1 VTIREPAWVRN
12 RVLAVSASAW
22 ALLLLRPGGMAHCS
36 VAVIGTP
43 SQKSL
48 AMLLAMNPPA
58 SLAAGW
64 TLMLVAMMAPTLIA
78 PILYVRLQSFR
89 TRRARAVAL
98 FVTGYVLVW
107 VLPAGALLTAITLAG
122 TLFMGPL
129 ALTTTTVAAA
139 AIWQCSPAK
148 QSCLNRGHAHM
159 ALAAFGAAADRDA
172 FCFGVTHAWWC
183 VGSCWALM
191 LVPMLLPF
199 AQPPAMAAAAFLIV
213 SERLDHAVA
222 PQWTCRLSGKL
233 LRLLVAQTRIRVQAV
248 AS

>member
-1 VTIREPAWVRN
+1 
-12 RVLAVSASAW
+12 
-22 ALLLLRPGGMAHCS
+22 
-36 VAVIGTP
+36 
-43 SQKSL
+43 
-48 AMLLAMNPPA
+48 
-58 SLAAGW
+58 
-64 TLMLVAMMAPTLIA
+64 MLVAMMAPALIA
-78 PILYVRLQSFR
+78 PILHVRLQSFR

-107 VLPAGALLTAITLAG
+107 LPAGALLTAIALAG
-122 TLFMGPL
+122 TLCMGPL
-129 ALTTTTVAAA
+129 ALTTTAVAAA

-172 FCFGVTHAWWC
+172 FRFGVTHAWWC

-199 AQPPAMAAAAFLIV
+199 AQAAAMAAAAFLIV
-213 SERLDHAVA
+213 SEHLDHAVA

>member
-1 VTIREPAWVRN
+1 VTSREPAWVRN
-12 RVLAVSASAW
+12 RVLAISAAAW
-22 ALLLLRPGGMAHCS
+22 ALLLLRPGGIAHCS

-43 SQKSL
+43 SQQSL

-64 TLMLVAMMAPTLIA
+64 MLMLVAMMAPALIA
-78 PILYVRLQSFR
+78 PILHVRLQSFR

-107 VLPAGALLTAITLAG
+107 LPVGAFLTAIALGG

-129 ALTTTTVAAA
+129 ALTTTAVAAA

-148 QSCLNRGHAHM
+148 QSYLNRGHAHM

-172 FCFGVTHAWWC
+172 FRFGVTHAWWC

-199 AQPPAMAAAAFLIV
+199 AQAVAMIAAAFLIV

-222 PQWTCRLSGKL
+222 PQWACRLSRKL
-233 LRLLVAQTRIRVQAV
+233 LRLLIAQTRIRVHAA

>member
-1 VTIREPAWVRN
+1 VTSREPALVRN
-12 RVLAVSASAW
+12 RVLAISAAAW
-22 ALLLLRPGGMAHCS
+22 ALLLLRPGGIAHCS

-43 SQKSL
+43 SQQSL
-48 AMLLAMNPPA
+48 AMVLAMNPPA
-58 SLAAGW
+58 SLAAGS
-64 TLMLVAMMAPTLIA
+64 TLMLVAMMAPALIA
-78 PILYVRLQSFR
+78 PILHVRLQSFR

-107 VLPAGALLTAITLAG
+107 LPAGALLTAIALAG

-129 ALTTTTVAAA
+129 ALTTTAVAAA

-148 QSCLNRGHAHM
+148 QSCLNRNHAHM

-172 FCFGVTHAWWC
+172 FRFGVTHAWWC
-183 VGSCWALM
+183 LGSCWALM

-199 AQPPAMAAAAFLIV
+199 ALAAMAAAAFLIV
-213 SERLDHAVA
+213 SERLNHAVA
-222 PQWTCRLSGKL
+222 PKWTWRLSGKL

>member
-1 VTIREPAWVRN
+1 MTTRESARVRN
-12 RVLAVSASAW
+12 RVLAISAAAW
-22 ALLLLRPGGMAHCS
+22 AVLLLRPGGIAHHS
-36 VAVIGTP
+36 AAAIGTP
-43 SQKSL
+43 SPQPV

-58 SLAAGW
+58 SLAADW
-64 TLMLVAMMAPTLIA
+64 TLMLAAMMAPALIA
-78 PILYVRLQSFR
+78 PILHVRLQSFR
-89 TRRARAVAL
+89 ARRARAVAL

-107 VLPAGALLTAITLAG
+107 LPAGALLTASALAG
-122 TLFMGPL
+122 ALFMGPF
-129 ALTTTTVAAA
+129 ALTSAAVAAA

-172 FCFGVTHAWWC
+172 FRFGVTHAWWC

-199 AQPPAMAAAAFLIV
+199 PKAAMAAAAFLIL
-213 SERLDHAVA
+213 SERLDHALA

-248 AS
+248 GS